1 MRKLILAFFL
11 FFSWQLQGQ
20 QLSDHSPFFDAG
32 FIWNPAMTA
41 AWDYW
46 ELGVNYRQ
54 QWTGFEGAPRTASI
68 SVQYPFLDD
77 NMSMGG
83 YFMNDEVSPI
93 TMNNIGLSYAYKMA
107 FGARGTHQ
115 LSIGLQA
122 TISQLYADGLELIIN
137 DEGDPLLPDGENNK
151 ISPNAGLGLFYT
163 SVSKDEFDES
173 FVFAGLAATQVLPT
187 NLLLDQFGSEAN
199 LKRAMHGNATFG
211 ARIVEGDL
219 FVQPSIWVNYSSGN
233 VLNGT
238 FAVLVEQRDAFWGGI
253 NLSTN
258 KTVGIQAGMIVN
270 DEFTKDGNLR
280 IGMLGS
286 FNIGNFGKFRGLGYE
301 AYIAYRFEP

>member
-1 MRKLILAFFL
+1 MRKLLLIL
-11 FFSWQLQGQ
+11 SICVGSQLGAQ
-20 QLSDHSPFFDAG
+20 QLADHSPFFDAG

-68 SVQYPFLDD
+68 SVQYPFLDE

-83 YFMNDEVSPI
+83 FFMNDEVSPI
-93 TMNNIGLSYAYKMA
+93 TMNNIGFNYAYKLA
-107 FGARGTHQ
+107 FGPRGTHQ
-115 LSIGLQA
+115 LSIGAQA
-122 TISQLYADGLELIIN
+122 TLSQLYADGLELVVN
-137 DEGDPLLPDGENNK
+137 DQGDPLMPDGENNK
-151 ISPNAGLGLFYT
+151 ISPNAGIGLFYT
-163 SVSKDEFDES
+163 SISRDEFDES
-173 FVFAGLAATQVLPT
+173 FIFAGLAANQLLPN
-187 NLLLDQFGSEAN
+187 NLLLDDFGSQAN
-199 LKRAMHGNATFG
+199 LKRAIHGNATFG

-219 FVQPSIWVNYSSGN
+219 FVQPSLWLNYSMSN
-233 VLNGT
+233 ILNGT
-238 FAVLVEQRDAFWGGI
+238 FAVIVEQQDAFWAGI

-258 KTVGIQAGMIVN
+258 KTLGIQAGMIVN

-280 IGMLGS
+280 IGVMGS
-286 FNIGNFGKFRGLGYE
+286 YNIGTFGKFRGMGYE

>member
-1 MRKLILAFFL
+1 MRKLILAFSL
-11 FFSWQLQGQ
+11 FFSWQLHGQ
-20 QLSDHSPFFDAG
+20 QLADHSPFFDAG

-46 ELGVNYRQ
+46 ELGMNYRQ

-68 SVQYPFLDD
+68 SIQYPFLDE

-93 TMNNIGLSYAYKMA
+93 TMNNIGLTYAYKMA

-122 TISQLYADGLELIIN
+122 TISQLYADGLELVIN

-163 SVSKDEFDES
+163 SVSKDEFEES

-219 FVQPSIWVNYSSGN
+219 FVQPSMWVNYSSGN

>member
-1 MRKLILAFFL
+1 MRKLILAFSL

-20 QLSDHSPFFDAG
+20 QLADHSPFFDAG

-46 ELGVNYRQ
+46 ELGMNYRQ

-68 SVQYPFLDD
+68 SVQYPFLDE

-93 TMNNIGLSYAYKMA
+93 TMNNIGLTYAYKMA

-122 TISQLYADGLELIIN
+122 TISQLYADGLELVIN

-163 SVSKDEFDES
+163 SVSKDEFEES

-199 LKRAMHGNATFG
+199 LKRAIHGNATFG

-219 FVQPSIWVNYSSGN
+219 FVQPSMWVNYSSGN

>member
-1 MRKLILAFFL
+1 MRKLILAFCL

-20 QLSDHSPFFDAG
+20 QLADHSPFFDAG

-122 TISQLYADGLELIIN
+122 TISQLYADGLELVIN

-270 DEFTKDGNLR
+270 DEFTKDGSLR

>member
-11 FFSWQLQGQ
+11 FFTWQLQGQ
-20 QLSDHSPFFDAG
+20 QLADHSPFFDAG

-41 AWDYW
+41 VWDYW

-122 TISQLYADGLELIIN
+122 TITQLYADGLELVIN

-151 ISPNAGLGLFYT
+151 ISPNAGLGVFYT
-163 SVSKDEFDES
+163 SISKDEFEES

-238 FAVLVEQRDAFWGGI
+238 FAVLVEQQNAFWGGV

-258 KTVGIQAGMIVN
+258 KTVGVQAGMIVN
-270 DEFTKDGNLR
+270 DDFTKDGNLR
-280 IGMLGS
+280 IGMLGT